1 MKTLLLSVL
10 VYASLLPVA
19 RAGVTVHQLDENVSF
34 QAVTW
39 QDNYAVASGTSGGI
53 YLSGDDGASWQQ
65 IPAPTGSESRQF
77 RDNQRLGNGRLMVMS
92 AGEGPD
98 SGMFISDD
106 NGKHWQQVSQGQQQS
121 TFYDC
126 FYMTSLTMGWLYGD
140 SDEQGLFVLAT
151 TDGGLNWQRQ
161 SLPIK
166 AQSSEGGFASSGT
179 CLNDAPGRGIVI
191 GTGNGDT
198 PRLLLLAANQWQSIE
213 SPIAGGEAAGIFS
226 VQATE
231 NTVYVSGGSLK
242 LAGEPASTWQYFID
256 SKTWQALP
264 ELPLKG
270 AVYGSAL
277 LSTTEG
283 VEYWVSNPQGVAVF
297 KPGANKWQIVSQ
309 SNIWSLACNA
319 DKGCIGVGKNGV
331 VELYR

>member
-1 MKTLLLSVL
+1 MKTLLSFVL
-10 VYASLLPVA
+10 VCASLLPAA

-39 QDNYAVASGTSGGI
+39 QDNYVVASGTAGGI
-53 YLSGDDGASWQQ
+53 YLSADDGVSWQL
-65 IPAPTGSESRQF
+65 IPAPAGSEGRQF
-77 RDNQRLGNGRLMVMS
+77 RDNQRLVNGRLVLMS

-98 SGMFISDD
+98 SGVFISDN

-126 FYMTSLTMGWLYGD
+126 FYMTSPTMGWLYGD

-161 SLPIK
+161 SLPLK
-166 AQSSEGGFASSGT
+166 AQPSEGGFASSGT

-198 PRLLLLAANQWQSIE
+198 PRLLMLEGNQWHSIE
-213 SPIAGGEAAGIFS
+213 SPIAGGEAGGIFS
-226 VQATE
+226 VQATT
-231 NTVYVSGGSLK
+231 NTVFVSGGSLK
-242 LAGEPASTWQYFID
+242 LAGAPASAWQYFID
-256 SKTWQALP
+256 SGNWQALP

-277 LSTTEG
+277 LASTKG
-283 VEYWVSNPQGVAVF
+283 MEYWVSNPQGVAVL
-297 KPGANKWQIVSQ
+297 KPGADVWQIVSQ
-309 SNIWSLACNA
+309 SNIWSLACQA

>member
-65 IPAPTGSESRQF
+65 IPAPTGSDNRQF
-77 RDNQRLGNGRLMVMS
+77 RDNQRLTNGRLLVMS

-151 TDGGLNWQRQ
+151 SDGGLNWQRQ

-179 CLNDAPGRGIVI
+179 CLNEAPGRGVVI

-198 PRLLLLAANQWQSIE
+198 PRLLMLEGNQWQSIE

>member
-106 NGKHWQQVSQGQQQS
+106 NGKYWQQVSQGQQQS

>member
-1 MKTLLLSVL
+1 MKRITLTTMLI
-10 VYASLLPVA
+10 ASLFPVA
-19 RAGVTVHQLDENVSF
+19 KAEVTVHQLNDKVSF

-39 QDNYAVASGTSGGI
+39 QGQYALASGTAGGI
-53 YLSGDDGASWQQ
+53 YLSANDGNSWQQ
-65 IPAPTGSESRQF
+65 IPAPAGAEAKQF
-77 RDNQRLGNGRLMVMS
+77 RDNQRLSSGRLVVMS

-98 SGMFISDD
+98 SGLFISDNAGAD
-106 NGKHWQQVSQGQQQS
+106 WQQVSQGEAQS

-179 CLNDAPGRGIVI
+179 CLNEAPGRGIVI

-198 PRLLLLAANQWQSIE
+198 PRLLMLEGNQWHSIE
-213 SPIAGGEAAGIFS
+213 SPIAGGEASGIFS
-226 VQATE
+226 VQATV
-231 NTVYVSGGSLK
+231 NTVFVSGGSLK
-242 LAGEPASTWQYFID
+242 LAGAVASAWQYFID
-256 SKTWQALP
+256 SGNWQALP

-277 LSTTEG
+277 MATTEG
-283 VEYWVSNPQGVAVF
+283 VEYWVSNPQGVAVL
-297 KPGANKWQIVSQ
+297 KPGADDWQVVSQ
-309 SNIWSLACNA
+309 SNIWSLACQVE
-319 DKGCIGVGKNGV
+319 KGCIGVGKNGV

>member
-106 NGKHWQQVSQGQQQS
+106 NGKYWQQVSQGQQQS

-198 PRLLLLAANQWQSIE
+198 PRLLLLEGNQWQSIE

>member
-106 NGKHWQQVSQGQQQS
+106 NGKYWQQVSQGQQQS

-179 CLNDAPGRGIVI
+179 CLNEAPGRGIVI

-198 PRLLLLAANQWQSIE
+198 PRLLLLEGNQWQSIE
-213 SPIAGGEAAGIFS
+213 SPISGGEAGGIFS
-226 VQATE
+226 VQATV
-231 NTVYVSGGSLK
+231 NTVLVSGGSLK
-242 LAGEPASTWQYFID
+242 LAGAPASAWQYFID
-256 SKTWQALP
+256 SDTWQALP
-264 ELPLKG
+264 ELPLQG

-277 LSTTEG
+277 LATTEG
-283 VEYWVSNPQGVAVF
+283 VEYWVSNPQGVAVL
-297 KPGANKWQIVSQ
+297 KPGADKWQIVSQ
-309 SNIWSLACNA
+309 SNIWSLACQA
-319 DKGCIGVGKNGV
+319 EKGCIGVGKKGV

>member
-1 MKTLLLSVL
+1 MKTLLFSVL
-10 VYASLLPVA
+10 VCASLLQVA
-19 RAGVTVHQLDENVSF
+19 RAGVTVHQLNENVSF

-39 QDNYAVASGTSGGI
+39 QDKYAIASGTSGGV

-65 IPAPTGSESRQF
+65 IPAPTGSDNRQF
-77 RDNQRLGNGRLMVMS
+77 RDNQRLTNGRLMVMS

-98 SGMFISDD
+98 SGVFISDD

-179 CLNDAPGRGIVI
+179 CLNDTPGRGVVI
-191 GTGNGDT
+191 GTGNGAT
-198 PRLLLLAANQWQSIE
+198 PRLLMLEGNQWQRIE
-213 SPIAGGEAAGIFS
+213 SPIAGGEAGGIFS
-226 VQATE
+226 VQATV
-231 NTVYVSGGSLK
+231 NTVFVSGGSLK
-242 LAGEPASTWQYFID
+242 LAGAPASALQYFID
-256 SKTWQALP
+256 SENWQALP
-264 ELPLKG
+264 ELPLNG

-277 LSTTEG
+277 LATTEG
-283 VEYWVSNPQGVAVF
+283 VEYWVSNPQGVAVLT
-297 KPGANKWQIVSQ
+297 PGADKWQIVSQ
-309 SNIWSLACNA
+309 SNIWSLACQA

>member
-1 MKTLLLSVL
+1 MKTLLFSVL
-10 VYASLLPVA
+10 VYASILPVA
-19 RAGVTVHQLDENVSF
+19 RAGVTVHQLNENVSF

-39 QDNYAVASGTSGGI
+39 QDNYAVASGTSGGV

-65 IPAPTGSESRQF
+65 ISAPTGSDNRQF
-77 RDNQRLGNGRLMVMS
+77 RDNQRLGSGRLVVMS

-106 NGKHWQQVSQGQQQS
+106 NGKHWQQVSQGLQQS

-179 CLNDAPGRGIVI
+179 CLNEAPGRGIVI
-191 GTGNGDT
+191 GTGNGDS
-198 PRLLLLAANQWQSIE
+198 PRLLMLEGNQWQSIE
-213 SPIAGGEAAGIFS
+213 SPIAGGEAGGIFS
-226 VQATE
+226 VQATV
-231 NTVYVSGGSLK
+231 NTVFVSGGSLK
-242 LAGEPASTWQYFID
+242 LAGAPASAWQYFID
-256 SKTWQALP
+256 SGKWQALP

-277 LSTTEG
+277 LPTTEG
-283 VEYWVSNPQGVAVF
+283 VEYWVSNPQGVAVL
-297 KPGANKWQIVSQ
+297 KPGADKWQIVSQ

>member
-19 RAGVTVHQLDENVSF
+19 RAGVTVHQLNENVSF

-39 QDNYAVASGTSGGI
+39 QYNYAVASGTSGGI

-65 IPAPTGSESRQF
+65 IPVPTGSESRQF

-179 CLNDAPGRGIVI
+179 CLNEAPGRGIVI
-191 GTGNGDT
+191 GTGNGDS
-198 PRLLLLAANQWQSIE
+198 PRLLMLEGNQWQSIE

>member
-65 IPAPTGSESRQF
+65 IPVPTGSESWQF

-179 CLNDAPGRGIVI
+179 CLNEAPGRGIVI
-191 GTGNGDT
+191 GTGNGDS
-198 PRLLLLAANQWQSIE
+198 PRLLMLEGNQWQSIE

-277 LSTTEG
+277 LPTTEG
-283 VEYWVSNPQGVAVF
+283 VEYWVSNPQGVAVL
-297 KPGANKWQIVSQ
+297 KPGADKWQIVSQ
-309 SNIWSLACNA
+309 SNIWSLACNT

>member
-1 MKTLLLSVL
+1 MKTLLFSVL
-10 VYASLLPVA
+10 VCASLLQVA

-34 QAVTW
+34 QAITW
-39 QDNYAVASGTSGGI
+39 QDNYAVASGTAGGI

-65 IPAPTGSESRQF
+65 ISAPTGSDNRQF
-77 RDNQRLGNGRLMVMS
+77 RDNQRLANGRLVVMS

-98 SGMFISDD
+98 SGVFISDD
-106 NGKHWQQVSQGQQQS
+106 NGKHWQQVSQGQQHS

-179 CLNDAPGRGIVI
+179 CLNEAPGRGIVI

-198 PRLLLLAANQWQSIE
+198 PRLLMLEGNQWQSIE
-213 SPIAGGEAAGIFS
+213 SPIAGGEAGGIFS
-226 VQATE
+226 VQATV
-231 NTVYVSGGSLK
+231 NTVFVSGGSLK
-242 LAGEPASTWQYFID
+242 LAGAPASAWQYFID
-256 SKTWQALP
+256 SDTWQALP

-277 LSTTEG
+277 LATTEG
-283 VEYWVSNPQGVAVF
+283 VEYWVSNPQGVAVLT
-297 KPGANKWQIVSQ
+297 PGADKWQIVSQ
-309 SNIWSLACNA
+309 SNIWSLACQA

>member
-1 MKTLLLSVL
+1 MKTLFFSVW
-10 VYASLLPVA
+10 VCASLLSA
-19 RAGVTVHQLDENVSF
+19 ANAGVTVHQLNENVSF

-39 QDNYAVASGTSGGI
+39 QDNYAVASGTAGGI

-65 IPAPTGSESRQF
+65 ISAPTGSDNRQF
-77 RDNQRLGNGRLMVMS
+77 RDNQRLANGRLVVMS

-98 SGMFISDD
+98 SGVFISDD
-106 NGKHWQQVSQGQQQS
+106 NGKHWQQVSQGQQHS

-179 CLNDAPGRGIVI
+179 CLNEAPGRGIVI

-198 PRLLLLAANQWQSIE
+198 PRLLMLEGNQWQSIE
-213 SPIAGGEAAGIFS
+213 SPIAGGEAGGIFS
-226 VQATE
+226 VQATV
-231 NTVYVSGGSLK
+231 NTVFVSGGSLK
-242 LAGEPASTWQYFID
+242 LAGAPASALQYFID
-256 SKTWQALP
+256 SENWQALP
-264 ELPLKG
+264 ELPLNG

-277 LSTTEG
+277 LATTEG
-283 VEYWVSNPQGVAVF
+283 VEYWVSNPQGVAVLT
-297 KPGANKWQIVSQ
+297 PGADKWQIVSQ
-309 SNIWSLACNA
+309 SNIWSLACQA

>member
-1 MKTLLLSVL
+1 MKTLLFSVL
-10 VYASLLPVA
+10 VCASLLQVA
-19 RAGVTVHQLDENVSF
+19 RAGVTVHQLNENVSF

-39 QDNYAVASGTSGGI
+39 QDNYAVASGTAGGI

-65 IPAPTGSESRQF
+65 ISAPTGSDNRQF
-77 RDNQRLGNGRLMVMS
+77 RDNQRLANGRLVVMS

-98 SGMFISDD
+98 SGVFISDD

-151 TDGGLNWQRQ
+151 TDGGLNWQRL

-179 CLNDAPGRGIVI
+179 CLNEAPGRGVVI

-198 PRLLLLAANQWQSIE
+198 PRLLMLEGNQWQSIE
-213 SPIAGGEAAGIFS
+213 SPIVGGEAGGIFS
-226 VQATE
+226 VQATV
-231 NTVYVSGGSLK
+231 NTVFVSGGSLK
-242 LAGEPASTWQYFID
+242 LAGAPASALQYFID
-256 SKTWQALP
+256 SENWQALP
-264 ELPLKG
+264 ELPLNG

-277 LSTTEG
+277 LATTEG
-283 VEYWVSNPQGVAVF
+283 VEYWVSNPQGVAVLT
-297 KPGANKWQIVSQ
+297 PGADKWQIVSQ
-309 SNIWSLACNA
+309 SNIWSLACQA
-319 DKGCIGVGKNGV
+319 EKGCIGVGKNGV

>member
-10 VYASLLPVA
+10 ICASLLQVA

-39 QDNYAVASGTSGGI
+39 QDNYTVASGTAGGI
-53 YLSGDDGASWQQ
+53 YLSVDDGSSWQQ
-65 IPAPTGSESRQF
+65 IPAPTGSDNRQF
-77 RDNQRLGNGRLMVMS
+77 RDNQRLTNGRLLVMS

-98 SGMFISDD
+98 SGVFISDD

-151 TDGGLNWQRQ
+151 TDGGLTWQRQ

-179 CLNDAPGRGIVI
+179 CLNEAPGRGVVI

-198 PRLLLLAANQWQSIE
+198 PRLLLLEGNQWQSIE
-213 SPIAGGEAAGIFS
+213 SPIAGGEAGGIFS
-226 VQATE
+226 VQATV
-231 NTVYVSGGSLK
+231 NTVFVSGGSLK
-242 LAGEPASTWQYFID
+242 LAGAPASAWQYFID
-256 SKTWQALP
+256 SGNWQALP
-264 ELPLKG
+264 ELPLNG

-277 LSTTEG
+277 LPTTEG
-283 VEYWVSNPQGVAVF
+283 VEYWVSNPQGVAVL
-297 KPGANKWQIVSQ
+297 KSGADKWQIVSQ

>member
-10 VYASLLPVA
+10 VCASLLPVA

-39 QDNYAVASGTSGGI
+39 QDDFAVASGTAGGI
-53 YLSGDDGASWQQ
+53 YLSGDNGANWQQ

-77 RDNQRLGNGRLMVMS
+77 RDNQRLGSGRLVVMS

-98 SGMFISDD
+98 SGVFISDD
-106 NGKHWQQVSQGQQQS
+106 NGKHWQQVSQGLQQS

-198 PRLLLLAANQWQSIE
+198 PRLLLLEGNQWQSIE

-283 VEYWVSNPQGVAVF
+283 VEYWVSNPQGVAVL
-297 KPGANKWQIVSQ
+297 KPGADKWQIVSQ
-309 SNIWSLACNA
+309 SNIWSLACNT

-331 VELYR
+331 VELYK

>member
-65 IPAPTGSESRQF
+65 IPAPTGSDNRQF
-77 RDNQRLGNGRLMVMS
+77 RDNQRLTNGRLLVMS

-126 FYMTSLTMGWLYGD
+126 FYMSSLTMGWLYGD